1 MAEQLS
7 AGKTLIFRASLL
19 ENYGPVLS
27 TSVFCKLLDPII
39 HSNVIEHL
47 DHNNIITETQH
58 GFWWKRWCETQLT
71 GSVHDLAETLN
82 EGEQID
88 SILLDAFE
96 KSLIE
101 NYASNYSTIKLGVNY

>member
-39 HSNVIEHL
+39 HSNVIEHP
-47 DHNNIITETQH
+47 Q
-58 GFWWKRWCETQLT
+58 
-71 GSVHDLAETLN
+71 
-82 EGEQID
+82 
-88 SILLDAFE
+88 
-96 KSLIE
+96 
-101 NYASNYSTIKLGVNY
+101 